1 MLKLRTVKK
10 IRILYFICIIML
22 VAVLISGCIGEP
34 TEKEKEEY
42 RQEMIAYLNEK
53 YDEEFVIVNQDF
65 HSNENGAWGYHC
77 KIYPKDRPE
86 VVFEMN
92 NRMYDG
98 YVSTAWEKEFEKIIT
113 PVIKKSFGE
122 DVDFYIDISIP
133 DILYEEKI
141 RGKIP
146 TFEEALKLYH
156 EDFKKDSTSSIMISG
171 VRFKDLSQQNVLEEA
186 KCFLPVIE
194 YIEEN
199 FGIKYCLFIDY
210 YDESFEK
217 LSRLYIDRYGVLGF
231 KNAGRIYYPEKHKN
245 YDDGYEKE
253 IKCGFDFVKKY
264 FLQVNDSED
273 LIRYFVKEVGKPIF
287 KKDEV
292 LPTESSH
299 Q

>member
-1 MLKLRTVKK
+1 MVKLRTVKK
-10 IRILYFICIIML
+10 RRFLYFICIIML
-22 VAVLISGCIGEP
+22 VAVFISGCIGEP

-65 HSNENGAWGYHC
+65 YSNENGAWGYQY
-77 KIYPKDRPE
+77 KIHPKDRPE
-86 VVFEMN
+86 VVFELN
-92 NRMYDG
+92 NSLYDG

-156 EDFKKDSTSSIMISG
+156 EDFKKDSTSRILIYCAQ
-171 VRFKDLSQQNVLEEA
+171 FKDLCQENVLDES
-186 KCFLPVIE
+186 KCILPVIE

-199 FGIKYCLFIDY
+199 FDMRYSLYVDY
-210 YDESFEK
+210 HDESFEK
-217 LSRLYIDRYGVLGF
+217 ISRPYIDKYGVRAF
-231 KNAGRIYYPEKHKN
+231 INQSIIDYHDEE
-245 YDDGYEKE
+245 YEKE
-253 IKCGFDFVKKY
+253 SKCEFGFAKKY
-264 FLQVNDSED
+264 FLQVKDEKD
-273 LIRYFVKEVGKPIF
+273 LIQYFVREVGKPIF
-287 KKDEV
+287 KTDEA
-292 LPTESSH
+292 LLIKNSH